1 MKKINNYKM
10 GKVNKYSHLEKN
22 FIGKLKRKKKFVTV
36 FYIFHKSDIK
46 TFLK

>member
-1 MKKINNYKM
+1 M
-10 GKVNKYSHLEKN
+10 GKINKYSHLEKK
-22 FIGKLKRKKKFVTV
+22 FIGKLKKKKKIVTD